1 MRRRTRKPPL
11 KKRDKWRL
19 RLIATGGAV
28 LLAAAIFFMQS
39 MPAAESLVDPD
50 DVLSA
55 TSTQTLALYN
65 LRAAPVMLYN
75 GAIGAG
81 LKVSVS
87 TGRLTP
93 ATRKNL
99 AALGVAAPNVKG
111 GPIEWQGKPP
121 PDGRVEFKIVNQ
133 RQSPDG
139 GMMLQAT
146 GSGRIAEMNIR
157 AAQTV
162 LMVQIDLTTQQSPQV
177 PLSELT
183 FAGTVMNSPRLGF
196 SPLQFEIPP
205 GESMNLRFDNEE
217 ALADSTFR
225 LGELLDTGGTATA
238 LQVGRAEVGRLASNR
253 SYPRLRS
260 VIRGVCA
267 SRPGKL
273 LFTHLYPRPN
283 ECAVGDNLYAND
295 IAIEPRKLALTLEGS
310 GFVLK
315 NNTARPSS
323 FWSAFMGNPVIAA
336 FVAALVFAVA
346 GPVWRLWT
354 GRNM

>member
-1 MRRRTRKPPL
+1 MT
-11 KKRDKWRL
+11 
-19 RLIATGGAV
+19 
-28 LLAAAIFFMQS
+28 
-39 MPAAESLVDPD
+39 
-50 DVLSA
+50 
-55 TSTQTLALYN
+55 
-65 LRAAPVMLYN
+65 
-75 GAIGAG
+75 
-81 LKVSVS
+81 
-87 TGRLTP
+87 
-93 ATRKNL
+93 
-99 AALGVAAPNVKG
+99 LGV
-111 GPIEWQGKPP
+111 PP
-121 PDGRVEFKIVNQ
+121 EGEQDFIDREIV
-133 RQSPDG
+133 G
-139 GMMLQAT
+139 
-146 GSGRIAEMNIR
+146 
-157 AAQTV
+157 
-162 LMVQIDLTTQQSPQV
+162 
-177 PLSELT
+177 
-183 FAGTVMNSPRLGF
+183 PRLAGYVCRRKHR
-196 SPLQFEIPP
+196 PVRQP
-205 GESMNLRFDNEE
+205 
-217 ALADSTFR
+217 
-225 LGELLDTGGTATA
+225 